1 MNTSLN
7 NSYYEISQII
17 DKCNQFE
24 KSNKQIHREVQ
35 QKSER
40 IDKFYT
46 EFRKYLEF
54 KTEDGCEQDQLL
66 KFAQRK
72 EINLNESKMATPKKK
87 DRKEKQRYRQLRH
100 VLREAKRQQSVKSD
114 DSNLVSTAEEQNRNM
129 LKATSTVNFK
139 TSKFGL
145 SPTRIKKALERS
157 NIMQCKQN
165 FTSI

>member
-1 MNTSLN
+1 
-7 NSYYEISQII
+7 
-17 DKCNQFE
+17 
-24 KSNKQIHREVQ
+24 
-35 QKSER
+35 
-40 IDKFYT
+40 
-46 EFRKYLEF
+46 
-54 KTEDGCEQDQLL
+54 
-66 KFAQRK
+66 
-72 EINLNESKMATPKKK
+72 MATPKKK

-139 TSKFGL
+139 TSKLGL

-165 FTSI
+165 FISI